1 VPLLLEVSGRRGANL
16 VGASGPVETLSPD
29 LDSGLVGMSAPG
41 GGLRNRWLDLP
52 VRAKGAVVVAVP
64 LVALLA
70 VVGMSLALQLQERQV
85 RTSATKANALVAGA
99 QNGLLAALNAETG
112 VRAYAA
118 TGAVSFL
125 QPYHQAQ
132 RALPATLAG
141 LDDAARNDG
150 QRAAGEQIQA
160 GLRAQFALLGQL
172 RVTVAN
178 GGGAALLTS
187 QLAQGKVLMD
197 RLRQQVAGI
206 TTSQS
211 LLVQRQRTQIDN
223 IEARAEV
230 VDITG
235 LIVGLL
241 VGVAGIS
248 LFGAGI
254 ASRVGEA
261 VANARR
267 LGQGRRLVPS
277 RASDDEL
284 GQLAEALQQA
294 EQLLADRAADLVVAR
309 DEAQAASHAKT
320 RFLSRTSHELRTPL
334 NAVLGFAQLLEFS
347 PLADDDRDSVAHILT
362 AGRHLVG
369 LINDVLDISRIESG
383 EMTLSLEPVPVPTA
397 TTEVTDLMRPL
408 AAQRSITI
416 HQACQEAGLAAH
428 ADRQRLNQILLN
440 LVSNAVKYNRDGG
453 NVTIS
458 CASTEADRVDIR
470 VTDTGPGFTAA
481 QLERLFTPFERLGA
495 EQTSIEGSGIG
506 LALTKA
512 LTEAMGGT
520 LEVTSLPGHG
530 STFTVQLPRAVDVD
544 LHRQSILSPATAP
557 RLIPST
563 GHSRVL
569 YVEDNLASVQIM
581 ERLMANRADTVLY
594 VAISGQLGIDLA
606 RQHHPTLILLDLHLP
621 DLGGD
626 VVLQR
631 LRAEPGTANIPV
643 VMLSADAN
651 ASSVRRLLN
660 LGATGYLTK
669 PIDLHELLVLL
680 DRTAETEDDTTSKP
694 GEPMSNTVVYIEDSD
709 LNANLVARLLQQLR
723 PGITLHVA
731 PDGRTGLQLART
743 YHPDLIL
750 LDRNLPD
757 MSGDDVLASLKSTP
771 DTATVPVV
779 ILSGDTGGN
788 MTERLLAAGAN
799 DFLTKPYNRD
809 DFLTII
815 DRWC

>member
-1 VPLLLEVSGRRGANL
+1 
-16 VGASGPVETLSPD
+16 
-29 LDSGLVGMSAPG
+29 M
-41 GGLRNRWLDLP
+41 
-52 VRAKGAVVVAVP
+52 RA
-64 LVALLA
+64 
-70 VVGMSLALQLQERQV
+70 
-85 RTSATKANALVAGA
+85 SATKANALVAAA
-99 QNGLLAALNAETG
+99 QKGLLAALNAETG

-125 QPYHQAQ
+125 QPYQQAQ
-132 RALPATLAG
+132 RALPSTLAA
-141 LDDAARNDG
+141 LDGAARNDD
-150 QRAAGEQIQA
+150 QRAVGEQVQS
-160 GLRAQFALLGQL
+160 GLRAQFSLLGQV
-172 RVTVAN
+172 RQTVATP
-178 GGGAALLTS
+178 GGAARLTS

-197 RLRQQVAGI
+197 RLRQQVADI

-211 LLVQRQRTQIDN
+211 SLVQHQRTQIDN
-223 IEARAEV
+223 IETRAEV
-230 VDITG
+230 VDVTG
-235 LIVGLL
+235 LIIGLL
-241 VGVAGIS
+241 VGIAGIS

-254 ASRVGEA
+254 SSRVGEA

-277 RASDDEL
+277 PASDDEL
-284 GQLAEALQQA
+284 GQLAEALQQT

-309 DEAQAASHAKT
+309 DEAQDANHAKT

-347 PLADDDRDSVAHILT
+347 PLADDDRDSVAHILS

-383 EMTLSLEPVPVPTA
+383 EMTLSLEPVAVPTA
-397 TTEVTDLMRPL
+397 TTEVIALMRPL

-458 CASTEADRVDIR
+458 CTSTEADRVHIR

-495 EQTSIEGSGIG
+495 EQSSIEGSGIG
-506 LALTKA
+506 LTLTKA

-520 LEVTSLPGHG
+520 LEVSSLPGHG
-530 STFTVQLPRAVDVD
+530 STFTVELPRAIDVD
-544 LHRQSILSPATAP
+544 LHRQSEPSRATD
-557 RLIPST
+557 LGHVPSS

-581 ERLMANRADTVLY
+581 ERLLANRADTVLY

-626 VVLQR
+626 IVLQR
-631 LRAEPGTANIPV
+631 LRADPDTANIPV

-651 ASSVRRLLN
+651 ASSVRRLLD
-660 LGATGYLTK
+660 LGATSYLTK
-669 PIDLHELLVLL
+669 PIDLHELLALL
-680 DRTAETEDDTTSKP
+680 DRTAETTEDDTTSKR
-694 GEPMSNTVVYIEDSD
+694 GEPVSNTVVYIEDSD

-731 PDGRTGLQLART
+731 PDGRTGLRLART

-757 MSGDDVLASLKSTP
+757 MSGDDVLAGLKSTP

-815 DRWC
+815 DRWCSPGSAQ